1 MKLEFS
7 KIIASVVI
15 SLNIISYFIT
25 MYVYI
30 ALNKDVTK
38 IHEYVNYLCIL
49 VISTYSI
56 KSGTE
61 NVVKI
66 NKNNSYENVQDNNKN
81 IELGDI

>member
-30 ALNKDVTK
+30 ALNKDATK

-49 VISTYSI
+49 VISTYAL

-81 IELGDI
+81 IEIGDI